1 MMRHGASVYVL
12 SSSAGSD
19 PAVAAATAAALE
31 GRPDLFAKVYDRDGM
46 MVFAPAFSGLYR
58 AGTNS

>member
-1 MMRHGASVYVL
+1 MYVL

-19 PAVAAATAAALE
+19 PAVAAATASALE

-46 MVFAPAFSGLYR
+46 MVFAPAFSDLYR